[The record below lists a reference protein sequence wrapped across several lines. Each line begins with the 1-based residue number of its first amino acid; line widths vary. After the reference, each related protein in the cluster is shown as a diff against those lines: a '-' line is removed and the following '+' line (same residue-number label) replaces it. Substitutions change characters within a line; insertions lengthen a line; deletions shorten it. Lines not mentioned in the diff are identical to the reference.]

1 MLCRHG
7 SDAPRHASSRTR
19 RWLAIAVWGA
29 YVPAVSP
36 YLSQKLTRP
45 LVTKDGGTP
54 RAVKDARAY
63 MLTLSKQRETKRN
76 GNRQPNC
83 CLMGQPWPISASG
96 WSWRYSAMRS
106 STWRRRHDCA
116 DPQTHLGK
124 PALRRVEL
132 WRACRRCGCR
142 PDL

>member
-1 MLCRHG
+1 MAAMRPATPAVG
-7 SDAPRHASSRTR
+7 
-19 RWLAIAVWGA
+19 RWLAFAVWGA

-36 YLSQKLTRP
+36 YLSQKLTWP
-45 LVTKDGGTP
+45 LLTKDGGTL
-54 RAVKDARAY
+54 RTVKDARAY
-63 MLTLSKQRETKRN
+63 MLALSKQRETRAQLQQAAELLLD
-76 GNRQPNC
+76 GATVAD
-83 CLMGQPWPISASG
+83 SARR

>member
-63 MLTLSKQRETKRN
+63 MLALSKQRETRAQ
-76 GNRQPNC
+76 RQQAAE
-83 CLMGQPWPISASG
+83 LLLDGA
-96 WSWRYSAMRS
+96 
-106 STWRRRHDCA
+106 TVA
-116 DPQTHLGK
+116 DFSK
-124 PALRRVEL
+124 AVEL
-132 WRACRRCGCR
+132 ALFC
-142 PDL
+142 DAKLDVAATT

>member
-1 MLCRHG
+1 MSPWQRCAPPRQQ
-7 SDAPRHASSRTR
+7 SDTR

-63 MLTLSKQRETKRN
+63 MLALSKQRETRAQ
-76 GNRQPNC
+76 RQQAAE
-83 CLMGQPWPISASG
+83 LLLDGA
-96 WSWRYSAMRS
+96 
-106 STWRRRHDCA
+106 TVA
-116 DPQTHLGK
+116 DFSK
-124 PALRRVEL
+124 AVEL
-132 WRACRRCGCR
+132 ALFWHAKL
-142 PDL
+142 DVAATT